1 MFSFIQTER
10 YASFDFRLH
19 QWTNYI
25 HIRRKKVNQYSKI
38 NAILKSGCF
47 LARETD
53 ICQVPWVVGR
63 GELYYFPSREIEAE
77 DSLGIKTRQRES
89 IASMQE

>member
-1 MFSFIQTER
+1 MMFSFIQTER

-63 GELYYFPSREIEAE
+63 GELYYFPSREIEAAYK
-77 DSLGIKTRQRES
+77 GGTRFFS
-89 IASMQE
+89 

>member
-1 MFSFIQTER
+1 MMFSFIQTER

-63 GELYYFPSREIEAE
+63 GEFKQLR
-77 DSLGIKTRQRES
+77 SLLKENKGSTRFFS
-89 IASMQE
+89 